1 MKKTVVSLALGM
13 AVLSTASVVQARDTK
28 LILPVKDALNYV
40 GKGSSAREALAGY
53 EDIKLVFGKGGGNI
67 VRKDVV
73 ANKKTNAFNKS
84 DVEACHWVF
93 LSALKSLLE
102 SAREAGATRIVNIV
116 SYYKRNEFKSTTDY
130 ECHAG
135 AIMAG
140 VALKGDI
147 AR

>member
-1 MKKTVVSLALGM
+1 MNKIVASLALGM
-13 AVLSTASVVQARDTK
+13 AVLCTTSAVQARDTK
-28 LILPVKDALNYV
+28 LILPIKDALNYV
-40 GKGSSAREALAGY
+40 GKKTSAKEALAGY

-67 VRKDVV
+67 IRKDVV
-73 ANKKTNAFNKS
+73 SNKKTNAFNKS

-93 LSALKSLLE
+93 LSAVKSLLE
-102 SAREAGATRIVNIV
+102 SAREANASRVVNIV
-116 SYYKRNEFKSTTDY
+116 SYYKKNEFKSTTDY

-147 AR
+147 AK